1 MNYKDVKM
9 TQSKAAQLVDLLQQ
23 ELTWLDSLIALL
35 SEEKNVLIQRQFD
48 ALESL
53 AEQKQA
59 LSEQLEQSAKQRIEL
74 LAMNLHDNQP
84 KLALQAL
91 LRACS
96 VEEANQI
103 QQLNNQLAEK
113 LLSCHEL
120 NAVNGQV
127 ITSNLNTRQEILG
140 ALTGKNQVN
149 ATNLY
154 TANGDV
160 QSTTATSRH
169 QEA

>member
-1 MNYKDVKM
+1 M
-9 TQSKAAQLVDLLQQ
+9 TQSKTAKLVDLLQQ
-23 ELTWLDSLIALL
+23 ELKWLDSLIALL
-35 SEEKNVLIQRQFD
+35 SEEKNVLIQRKFD

-53 AEQKQA
+53 AAQKQE
-59 LSEQLEQSAKQRIEL
+59 LSDQLEQSAKQRIEL
-74 LAMNLHDNQP
+74 LEMSLHDNQP

-113 LLSCHEL
+113 LLSCREL

-127 ITSNLNTRQEILG
+127 ITSNLNTRQEIIG
-140 ALTGKNQVN
+140 ALTGKSQAN

-160 QSTTATSRH
+160 QMATTTSRH

>member
-1 MNYKDVKM
+1 M
-9 TQSKAAQLVDLLQQ
+9 
-23 ELTWLDSLIALL
+23 
-35 SEEKNVLIQRQFD
+35 
-48 ALESL
+48 ESL
-53 AEQKQA
+53 AAQKQA
-59 LSEQLEQSAKQRIEL
+59 LSNHLEQSAKQRIEL
-74 LAMNLHDNQP
+74 LEMNLHDNQP

-96 VEEANQI
+96 VDEATQI

-113 LLSCHEL
+113 LLSCREL

-127 ITSNLNTRQEILG
+127 ITSNLNTRQEIIG
-140 ALTGKNQVN
+140 SLTGKNQAN

-160 QSTTATSRH
+160 QITTETSRH